1 MHAHWKPIHVRVDTL
16 TASHIHRRIQTSVEA
31 LPFAPG
37 IASPPIQTIF
47 TIGQSATVRHDH
59 QRRDGRRRR
68 TWSFSRRRRR
78 RRRRH
83 RSGGLGTG
91 SNRRRSWGLGRPAGS
106 SSSVGRTQLRLL
118 RRRIRM
124 RTARGLVLV
133 AQTIRAARV
142 PAELVLGPVGT
153 TAVLLDRLGSVLA
166 RLPLGL
172 HVGRRNV
179 VARSAAAIGILRR
192 TAVREEADADAEQQP
207 RRQDGI
213 GGELHGNECGN
224 LRWWQ
229 LGSSTSAH
237 LTLSL

>member
-68 TWSFSRRRRR
+68 TWSFSRRRSR

-83 RSGGLGTG
+83 RSG
-91 SNRRRSWGLGRPAGS
+91 GLGRPAGS

-118 RRRIRM
+118 RRRIRI
-124 RTARGLVLV
+124 RSTARGLVLV
-133 AQTIRAARV
+133 AQTVHAARV

-153 TAVLLDRLGSVLA
+153 AAILLDRLGSVLA

-229 LGSSTSAH
+229 HIGTSFTDGFH
-237 LTLSL
+237 